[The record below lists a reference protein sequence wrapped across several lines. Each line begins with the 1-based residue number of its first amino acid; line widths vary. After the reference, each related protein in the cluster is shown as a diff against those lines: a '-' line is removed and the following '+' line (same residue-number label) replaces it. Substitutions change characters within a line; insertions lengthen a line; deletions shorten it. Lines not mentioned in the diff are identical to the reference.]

1 MSKITRARPSTFEVH
16 EVRDE
21 DDNVTSRTFTGHAA
35 VFDQPTLIG
44 STRWG
49 FVEQIARDAFT
60 DVLQDDV
67 RFLVNHDGLP
77 LARTTAGTLELAQ
90 DATGLV
96 ARTSEEHLRRT
107 SLGSDVVELLSSGDL
122 NQMSFAFTIA
132 EETWSTYSS
141 DDELDGMELRT
152 INKMKRLYD
161 VSVVT
166 YPAYEG
172 TDAGLRMIGVSDE
185 EIRSELEKVRRPV
198 PEELI
203 RSLDFQRIAFSVD
216 SYITQTQENDSHA

>member
-1 MSKITRARPSTFEVH
+1 MSKIMRARPGKFEIH

-21 DDNVTSRTFTGHAA
+21 DGELTSRTFTGHAA

-44 STRWG
+44 SKRWG

-67 RFLVNHDGLP
+67 RFLVNHEGLP

-90 DATGLV
+90 DSTGLV

-122 NQMSFAFTIA
+122 SQMSFAFTIA

-152 INKMKRLYD
+152 INKIGRLYD

-172 TDAGLRMIGVSDE
+172 TDAGLRMLGVSDE
-185 EIRSELEKVRRPV
+185 EIRTELEKIRRPV

-203 RSLDFQRIAFSVD
+203 ARLDFQRFAFSVD
-216 SYITQTQENDSHA
+216 KYHPQTEENGSHA

>member
-1 MSKITRARPSTFEVH
+1 MSKIMRARPGKFDLT
-16 EVRDE
+16 EVRNEEGEVVD
-21 DDNVTSRTFTGHAA
+21 RTFTGHAA
-35 VFDQPTLIG
+35 VFEQPTLIG
-44 STRWG
+44 SKRWG
-49 FVEQIARDAFT
+49 FVEQIARDAFA
-60 DVLQDDV
+60 DVLNDDV

-90 DATGLV
+90 DSTGLV
-96 ARTSEEHLRRT
+96 ARTSESHLRRT
-107 SLGSDVVELLSSGDL
+107 SLGNDVVELLSSGDL

-152 INKMKRLYD
+152 VNKIRRLYD

-172 TDAGLRMIGVSDE
+172 TDAGLRMLGISDE
-185 EIRSELEKVRRPV
+185 EIRSELAKVLRPV
-198 PEELI
+198 PEELTA
-203 RSLDFQRIAFSVD
+203 RLDFQRFAFSVD
-216 SYITQTQENDSHA
+216 KYNPQTEENTSHA

>member
-1 MSKITRARPSTFEVH
+1 MSKIMRARPGKFEVREDRDGEG
-16 EVRDE
+16 EVTDR
-21 DDNVTSRTFTGHAA
+21 SFIGHAA
-35 VFDQPTLIG
+35 VFEQPTLIG
-44 STRWG
+44 SKRWG
-49 FVEQIARDAFT
+49 FVEQIARGAFD
-60 DVLQDDV
+60 DVLNDDV

-77 LARTTAGTLELAQ
+77 LARTSAGTLELTQ
-90 DATGLV
+90 DGGGLV
-96 ARTSEEHLRRT
+96 ALTKESHLRRT
-107 SLGSDVVELLSSGDL
+107 SLGNDVAELLSSGDL
-122 NQMSFAFTIA
+122 SQMSFAFTIA

-152 INKMKRLYD
+152 INKMQRLYD

-172 TDAGLRMIGVSDE
+172 TDAGLRMLGVSDE

-198 PEELI
+198 PEELT

-216 SYITQTQENDSHA
+216 KYIPQTQENDSHA